1 MRLRL
6 SPHLHP
12 RPPGEGKSRR
22 ISAALTAALAA
33 TGIVLIAA
41 CGGVNRPEDAQ
52 ATATALA
59 LDATIDARVLDA
71 LSHIATPTPQ
81 PTATPQPPP
90 TRVPTATPVTLPTFP
105 PTPTP
110 IVIPST
116 PTAVSTATPQP
127 TATPIIIPTFP
138 PAPTPQPTATP
149 QPIPGFADTPTPAPT
164 PLPRA
169 SDVYDKSRL
178 SVMEIRTGDSV
189 GTGWAIEPGWIITNE
204 HVAGTNAT
212 VTVLVPRAS
221 GGVTAMTGVV
231 RGKDDKRDLAAIEV
245 NHKSPVL
252 TRHKIT
258 AADAGMEIVQMGFSA
273 GVNGFPTVHTGVVT
287 LVVLHLGD
295 VNGEA
300 LRRLDDGTSSEG
312 VSVVIFDAAADPGD
326 SGGPV
331 MDLSGTVVGI
341 TFGSTVTAGS
351 KRVQGQQ
358 LATGVRDIDLVWE
371 DLKKGINTTSR

>member
-1 MRLRL
+1 MRPIVRASL
-6 SPHLHP
+6 
-12 RPPGEGKSRR
+12 
-22 ISAALTAALAA
+22 IAALAA
-33 TGIVLIAA
+33 AGIALIAA
-41 CGGVNRPEDAQ
+41 CGGGVKEPGSAD

-59 LDATIDARVLDA
+59 LEATIDARVLEA
-71 LSHIATPTPQ
+71 LSHVPTSTPQ
-81 PTATPQPPP
+81 PTATPQPAS
-90 TRVPTATPVTLPTFP
+90 TRVPTATPIALPTFP
-105 PTPTP
+105 PSPTP
-110 IVIPST
+110 IVIPAT
-116 PTAVSTATPQP
+116 PTAAPTATPQP
-127 TATPIIIPTFP
+127 TATPVVLPAFP
-138 PAPTPQPTATP
+138 ATPTPAPTATP
-149 QPIPGFADTPTPAPT
+149 QPIPSFAATPTPAPT

-169 SDVYDKSRL
+169 FEVYDKSRL
-178 SVMEIRTGDSV
+178 SIMEIRVGDSV

-204 HVAGTNAT
+204 HVVGLNAT

-221 GGVTAMTGVV
+221 GGITAMTGTV

-245 NHKSPVL
+245 NHGAAPL
-252 TRHKIT
+252 LRRKIT

-273 GVNGFPTVHTGVVT
+273 GVNGFPTVHTGIVT

-295 VNGEA
+295 VNVEA
-300 LRRLDDGTSSEG
+300 VRRLDDGTSSEG

-341 TFGSTVTAGS
+341 TFGSTVTVGS

-358 LATGVRDIDLVWE
+358 LATGVRDIDLVWA